1 MELKRLVQIL
11 RKSWILIIAFVFLG
25 VSGGALASLLTPVQY
40 SSSTRLFVAV
50 QILPGST
57 TGDLVQGNN
66 FAAQKVL
73 SYLDVATTPR
83 VLDPVIEGLAL
94 DTTAADLARRVTATA
109 QPDSVII
116 EIATTG
122 GTPAAATALSRSIA
136 DSFADVVVNQ
146 LERPADDSASPVK
159 IEVLQPAV
167 EPENPVAPVVP
178 LNLALGALIGLSV
191 GLLVAVI
198 IGLLDSRIQGRAD
211 IEEITD
217 IPVLGGIAFDSSAR
231 KQTLIAKGHNT
242 PRAEAF
248 RTLRTN
254 LQFVGFERPT
264 RTLVVTSAV
273 PSEGKT
279 TTLANLAIVLA
290 ENGATVAVVDAD
302 LRVPRL
308 AGYLGLEG
316 WVGLSDVLAGRV
328 PLDDVLQSW
337 GIGEQIMVLPAGRN
351 PPNPSELLGSQAMSE
366 LISDLGKKFDYVL
379 IDAPPVLPVTDAAVL
394 SRFTDG
400 TLFVAAARRVKAN
413 EVRAA
418 ILALETAGTT
428 PIGVVLSMLPAK
440 GPDAYNSAYA
450 VQDSEVAPAP
460 ADIAPAPAPAEQAQ
474 TTRPAAARRA
484 PATAPDDVSKDP
496 LLRRGPTARRRVPGL
511 HRTGAAEHVPDAAGH
526 VGDADF
532 PPDNWSSGGNVSDSA
547 RRP

>member
-1 MELKRLVQIL
+1 MREGVGLELKRLVQIL
-11 RKSWILIIAFVFLG
+11 RRSWILIGAFVFLG
-25 VSGGALASLLTPVQY
+25 VSGGALASALTPVQY

-66 FAAQKVL
+66 FATQKVL
-73 SYLDVATTPR
+73 AYRDVATTPR
-83 VLDPVIEGLAL
+83 VLDPVIESLAL

-109 QPDSVII
+109 EPDSVII
-116 EIATTG
+116 EITATGT
-122 GTPAAATALSRSIA
+122 TPAAAAALTRSIA
-136 DSFADVVVNQ
+136 ASFADVVVNQ
-146 LERPADDSASPVK
+146 LEKPADDSASPVK

-167 EPENPVAPVVP
+167 EPRNPVAPVVP

-191 GLLVAVI
+191 GLLVAVT
-198 IGLLDSRIQGRAD
+198 IGLLDSRIRGRED
-211 IEEITD
+211 IEKITD
-217 IPVLGGIAFDSSAR
+217 IPVLGRIAFDSNA
-231 KQTLIAKGHNT
+231 KEHMLIARGHNT

-308 AGYLGLEG
+308 ADYLGLEG
-316 WVGLSDVLAGRV
+316 GVGLSDVLAGRV
-328 PLDDVLQSW
+328 PLVDVLQPW
-337 GIGEQIMVLPAGRN
+337 GTGDQIMVLPAGRN

-366 LISDLGKKFDYVL
+366 LISGLGKNYDYVL

-400 TLFVAAARRVKAN
+400 TLYVAAARRVKAT
-413 EVRAA
+413 EVRTA
-418 ILALETAGTT
+418 ILTLETAGIT
-428 PIGVVLSMLPAK
+428 PIGIVLSMLPAE
-440 GPDAYNSAYA
+440 GPDSYNASYA
-450 VQDSEVAPAP
+450 IQDSEVAQAP
-460 ADIAPAPAPAEQAQ
+460 AKATGPRPGKLPRRV
-474 TTRPAAARRA
+474 TRPRGARRL
-484 PATAPDDVSKDP
+484 P
-496 LLRRGPTARRRVPGL
+496 RPT
-511 HRTGAAEHVPDAAGH
+511 T
-526 VGDADF
+526 
-532 PPDNWSSGGNVSDSA
+532 
-547 RRP
+547 